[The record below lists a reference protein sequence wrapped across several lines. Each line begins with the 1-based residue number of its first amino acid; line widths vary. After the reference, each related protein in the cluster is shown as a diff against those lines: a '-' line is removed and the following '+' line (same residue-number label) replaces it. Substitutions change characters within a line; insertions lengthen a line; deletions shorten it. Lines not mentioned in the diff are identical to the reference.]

1 MREMAATVKN
11 TRIIARLRERI
22 VDGRYL
28 PSSRLP
34 TCQQLEREFK
44 ASRMT
49 VLKALDQL
57 KRDEFIRTDGRRG
70 TFVAERPPQLFRY
83 AVVFSEH
90 HLSRFSQALFQTTE
104 VIQRETPRRLPSFF
118 GVDGHTDVEDYGRL
132 VADVRAQRL
141 AGMICVAQ
149 PGPLAATPLFDD
161 PTLPRVALVEEP
173 DVAGVASVSMDSDS
187 YIRLAVEKLAEL
199 GCRRVGVLSNA
210 HRSVNWRARLETA
223 IRRSGMET
231 RRGWMLAA
239 DVRFPHWVLH
249 SVAAIFDGNVHP
261 DGFLIADDHLVEP
274 ATRGLLELGV
284 PVPDD
289 VRVLAHGNFPCLPA
303 SIVPVTWLGFHAR
316 TVLESACSV
325 IDAWRQGG
333 RRPAP
338 VRVAAQIWDPEGDAG
353 SVASAPVRRERP

>member
-11 TRIIARLRERI
+11 TRITAKLRERI
-22 VDGRYL
+22 VAGRYL

-34 TCQQLEREFK
+34 TCQELEREFK

-104 VIQRETPRRLPSFF
+104 VIQRETLRRLPSFF
-118 GVDGHTDVEDYGRL
+118 GVNGHTDVEDYERL

-141 AGMICVAQ
+141 AGMILVSQ
-149 PGPLAATPLFDD
+149 PSALSTTPLFED
-161 PTLPRVALVEEP
+161 PELPRVALVEEP
-173 DVAGVASVSMDSDS
+173 DVSGVASVSLDSDS
-187 YIRLAVEKLAEL
+187 YICLAVEKLAEL
-199 GCRRVGVLSNA
+199 GCRRLGVLTNA
-210 HRSVNWRARLETA
+210 HQSVNWRARLETA
-223 IRRSGMET
+223 VQKSGMET

-249 SVAAIFDGNVHP
+249 SVAAIFDGAVRP

-274 ATRGLLELGV
+274 ATKALMEMGV
-284 PVPDD
+284 RVPAD
-289 VRVLAHGNFPCLPA
+289 VRVMAHGNFPCLPA
-303 SIVPVTWLGFHAR
+303 SVVPVTWLGFHAR
-316 TVLESACSV
+316 AVLDAACGV
-325 IDAWRQGG
+325 INVWRKDGHSS
-333 RRPAP
+333 AP
-338 VRVAAQIWDPEGDAG
+338 VRVKAQFWDPDSTAV
-353 SVASAPVRRERP
+353 SLPAFR